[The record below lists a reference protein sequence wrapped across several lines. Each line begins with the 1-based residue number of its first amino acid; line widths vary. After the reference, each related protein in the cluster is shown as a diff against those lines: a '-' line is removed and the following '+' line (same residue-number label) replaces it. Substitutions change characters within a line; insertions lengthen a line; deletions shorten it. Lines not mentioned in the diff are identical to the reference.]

1 MSEAEEQQS
10 SESTEKDEGGFSLD
24 SFDDILEL
32 VNEKL
37 SSLQGQFESE
47 EKRADFEQGN
57 YEGPV
62 MLASDPSV
70 ISEALK
76 SIGNVRQHHKAME
89 HDIEEEEK
97 RKKIGV
103 DLDVPDDTQTLLK
116 EFDNILAEVRQP
128 IVEEIERRQ
137 SGAEKNPMVDDN
149 EPIMT
154 YIFEKNAG
162 AYGDVT
168 ILGGAKAV
176 VFNLSE
182 QYGYTEDERQL
193 IRKCHEIAADR
204 NGVERHTL
212 IEDIAIAPQFKHE
225 DIDIVE

>member
-1 MSEAEEQQS
+1 MSEAEEQS
-10 SESTEKDEGGFSLD
+10 SESDEKDEGGFSLD

-32 VNEKL
+32 INSRLNDLLGSV
-37 SSLQGQFESE
+37 ESE
-47 EKRADFEQGN
+47 GGRSDFEQGN

-62 MLASDPSV
+62 ILASDPSV

-76 SIGNVRQHHKAME
+76 SIGNVKQHQKAIE

-97 RKKIGV
+97 RKKISV

-128 IVEEIERRQ
+128 IVDEIERRQ
-137 SGAEKNPMVDDN
+137 SGAEKNPMVDDD

-168 ILGGAKAV
+168 IFGGAKALI
-176 VFNLSE
+176 FNLTE
-182 QYGYTEDERQL
+182 QYDYTEDERQL
-193 IRKCHEIAADR
+193 IRKCHEVAADR

-212 IEDIAIAPQFKHE
+212 IEDVAIAPQFKHE

>member
-1 MSEAEEQQS
+1 MSDAEQS
-10 SESTEKDEGGFSLD
+10 ADSDNKGEDGISLGSLD
-24 SFDDILEL
+24 EILEAINDRL
-32 VNEKL
+32 NNIR
-37 SSLQGQFESE
+37 GQFESNE
-47 EKRADFEQGN
+47 GRSDFEQGN
-57 YEGPV
+57 YDGPV
-62 MLASDPSV
+62 VLASDPNV
-70 ISEALK
+70 IREALEK
-76 SIGNVRQHHKAME
+76 IGNVRQHQKAIE

-103 DLDVPDDTQTLLK
+103 DLDVPDDTETLLK

-128 IVEEIERRQ
+128 IVDEIERRQ
-137 SGAEKNPMVDDN
+137 SGAEKNPMVDDD

-168 ILGGAKAV
+168 IFGGAKALI
-176 VFNLSE
+176 FNLCE

-193 IRKCHEIAADR
+193 IRKCHEVAADR

-212 IEDIAIAPQFKHE
+212 IEDVAIAPQFKHE